1 MTQPDPP
8 ATNEIPIPK
17 INLEDKPLE
26 IEHDGEDNNND
37 SSNNNKEESQ
47 GRSPEHSPVPTIVL
61 NNDEMPDQSIDLS
74 PEESPPPSAFEQKEQ
89 IEPEKDKEEK
99 KEKDALFETSVVEPP
114 STQPLAT
121 DAPDSPVPEEFELHG
136 PVVDFYRHKNI
147 LLTGATGYVG
157 KTVLWKLVQSLGTS
171 IGRIYVLIRNGSNKR
186 SKVGRPADRIRNE
199 ILNSKAFISL
209 RRTMSAA
216 KFDAIV
222 KDKIIP
228 IGGDIISPD
237 LSMTEE
243 DRDMIVKS
251 IHVVIH
257 CAAALDYNERL
268 DLALETNTLGTLR
281 LMDLAD
287 ECEHM
292 PYLNANMPDG
302 RIQERVYPMELG
314 DPEILLTEIVGLE
327 LQDIPKMTQRI
338 LMHYPNTHTFTK
350 SLTEHLILKRVD
362 YNRVEEVQG
371 GKKQWPVAIV
381 RATQVG
387 AAAHE
392 PFPGWIDGV
401 TGANGM
407 VLLTGHGVQVL
418 QPDVGDNA
426 VDIVPVDYLARI
438 LIGCAAFVQP
448 PGLKFVLSYN
458 EILED
463 PDATHSLNVPNIL
476 YAPSIYQVSA
486 NSIRTVTWREA
497 YESIRHYWT
506 RNTKVNLPSANEYF
520 VSNKALFKARIF
532 MKYHLPQS
540 LASVT
545 TSISGNNANGNRAE
559 ANLANRTLE
568 LASRVAEA
576 NQPFL
581 RRRWI
586 FDHPNVDNLQRLLA
600 EDPIFAL
607 TEYDDLDWRKY
618 MMNYSFGVH
627 TYITQGPT
635 GLRNITLPPD
645 WDCAMYSKDP
655 AVRNMVIDRQIE
667 SVIFS
672 ASDIQKRTER
682 MLVQIIASLEKPSY
696 QEQKDRKKSEEWV
709 NDFDASL
716 DDWCHDDSELLK
728 ESART
733 AALGRWSA
741 RLGENDEAIKVTVL
755 NDSRVGC
762 SIRQIIETSGVPQQ
776 TVVGEAFKIL
786 QRMKERTQL
795 AYVWFAGAF
804 LDALFKRL
812 FTSVRLKD
820 EDIQRIKEKIQGKNV
835 VYVPVSKTILD
846 PLLTWYVCL
855 RYDLPVP
862 AIVCDEAL
870 ALLGPISDILRITG
884 AYFVRRDQATRSP
897 LNTAVAAAYTEA
909 LLHDHGALSLL
920 IEKARSRTGR
930 LQAIYR
936 DGLVDMVVQATTER
950 NQTVN
955 RSNSGKDTAFVPLNI
970 TYEKIPELRSLVDQV
985 LDQKPRATSSGHLAT
1000 PSNLLRPSASM
1011 ADRVP
1016 NKENSAID
1024 QGRYGRAYVGFGE
1037 IVEVKE
1043 TVKGLEASFDPKGNA
1058 TKEDYV
1064 VEQITK
1070 TIQKN
1075 QHVAAIV
1082 SPVALVAATVLF
1094 SRATNGL
1101 SLGAIYEYV
1110 EWLRDEVFA
1119 KGLALDWQEDE
1130 DVDGIISFAFN
1141 MLDAKANLVI
1151 DGKRM
1156 SEHTNIRVVEHAD
1169 NVMDLSY
1176 IANQLVEIFLP
1187 ESLFAI
1193 VYLSGGSKTV
1203 SRQELYDRF
1212 TFLVRLFKD
1221 EFIYPWEKDEKF
1233 EQLLLWFIGK
1243 GFLVPDDSGYRKAV
1257 SMEESHVA
1265 YSRICLLASFLYPTL
1280 DAYWITS
1287 CSLSALRDLRYM
1299 PRKIVPILSQWIAA
1313 HLITGRR
1320 TIYREV
1326 LSTEASRN
1334 AVNNF
1339 LALGFIDAVH
1349 PKSKLSPDAQ
1359 ILLLELGVTTNED
1372 LVMVSNRSDEEEDE
1386 EEQQEEHKEGEKNES
1401 EPDMLDELND
1411 IASLCHEIEKYRFG
1425 SDGLLG
1431 NQRQNAQVFEKC
1443 QNQIRSIL
1451 RAEKSYATQHGMNLP
1466 RDEDQMIQLV
1476 YSIKAASNAM
1486 VTTEGSFASSRNP
1499 RRVSE
1504 AYNLR
1509 S

>member
-1 MTQPDPP
+1 MTQQDPP
-8 ATNEIPIPK
+8 ATEEISVPVL
-17 INLEDKPLE
+17 NLEDKPLDLDDLN
-26 IEHDGEDNNND
+26 I
-37 SSNNNKEESQ
+37 
-47 GRSPEHSPVPTIVL
+47 SPEHSPLPTIVL
-61 NNDEMPDQSIDLS
+61 NNDTPAPSDDFS
-74 PEESPPPSAFEQKEQ
+74 PEDSPQPGPSEEEDAFTEPTAVQPPSPPAPSS
-89 IEPEKDKEEK
+89 P
-99 KEKDALFETSVVEPP
+99 T
-114 STQPLAT
+114 
-121 DAPDSPVPEEFELHG
+121 PDSPIPEVRAIEELELHG
-136 PVVDFYRHKNI
+136 PVIDFYRHKNI
-147 LLTGATGYVG
+147 LLTGATGFVG
-157 KTVLWKLVQSLGTS
+157 KTVLWKLIQSLGTS
-171 IGRIYVLIRNGSNKR
+171 LGQIYVLIRNGSNKR
-186 SKVGRPADRIRNE
+186 SKIGRPTDRIRNE
-199 ILNSKAFISL
+199 ILSNKAFISL
-209 RRTMSAA
+209 RRNMGPA
-216 KFDAIV
+216 KFDAII
-222 KDKIIP
+222 KDKIVP

-237 LSMTEE
+237 LSITEE
-243 DRDMIVKS
+243 DREMIVKS
-251 IHVVIH
+251 VNVVIH
-257 CAAALDYNERL
+257 CAAALDYQERL

-292 PYLNANMPDG
+292 ETFVHMSLAYLNANLPDG
-302 RIQERVYPMELG
+302 HVQERVYPMELG

-338 LMHYPNTHTFTK
+338 LMHYPNTYTFTK

-371 GKKQWPVAIV
+371 GKTQWPVAIV

-387 AAAHE
+387 AGAYE
-392 PFPGWIDGV
+392 PAPGWIDGV

-407 VLLTGHGVQVL
+407 VLLTGHGMQVV
-418 QPDVGDNA
+418 QPDVGDMVA
-426 VDIVPVDYLARI
+426 DIVPVDYLARI
-438 LIGCAAFVQP
+438 IIGCAAFVQS
-448 PGLKFVLSYN
+448 PGLKFVLPYN

-463 PDATHSLNVPNIL
+463 PHATQSLNVPNIL
-476 YAPSIYQVSA
+476 YAPYIYQVSA
-486 NSIRTVTWREA
+486 SSVKTVTWREA
-497 YESIRHYWT
+497 YESVRHYWT
-506 RNTKVNLPSANEYF
+506 RNTKVTLPPASEHF
-520 VSNKALFKARIF
+520 VSNKTLFKARIF

-545 TSISGNNANGNRAE
+545 TAISGNNTNFNRSE
-559 ANLANRTLE
+559 ANPANRTVE
-568 LASRVAEA
+568 LASRIVEA
-576 NQPFL
+576 HQPFL
-581 RRRWI
+581 RHRWV
-586 FDHPNVDNLQRLLA
+586 FDHHNVKTVQGLLA
-600 EDPIFAL
+600 EDPAFCLAQY
-607 TEYDDLDWRKY
+607 EDLDWTSY
-618 MMNYSFGVH
+618 MMDYSFGVH

-635 GLRNITLPPD
+635 GLRNITLPPS
-645 WDCAMYSKDP
+645 WDCAMYSKDVV
-655 AVRNMVIDRQIE
+655 VRNLIIDRQIE

-682 MLVQIIASLEKPSY
+682 MLIQIIASLEKPSH

-728 ESART
+728 DGART

-741 RLGENDEAIKVTVL
+741 RVGENDEAIKVTVL
-755 NDSRVGC
+755 NDSRVGR

-812 FTSVRLKD
+812 FTSVRLKQ
-820 EDIQRIKEKIQGKNV
+820 EDIQKLKEQIQGKNV

-846 PLLTWYVCL
+846 PLLTWYICL
-855 RYDLPVP
+855 RYHLPVP

-930 LQAIYR
+930 LQAVYR
-936 DGLVDMVVQATTER
+936 DGMVDMVLEATTER
-950 NQTVN
+950 NQATDGSV
-955 RSNSGKDTAFVPLNI
+955 SAKDTVFVPLNI

-985 LDQKPRATSSGHLAT
+985 LDQKPRTPNAHLTT
-1000 PSNLLRPSASM
+1000 PSNLSRPSASV
-1011 ADRVP
+1011 ADRAAQKD
-1016 NKENSAID
+1016 NGTTE
-1024 QGRYGRAYVGFGE
+1024 QGRYGRVYVGIGD
-1037 IVEVKE
+1037 IIDIKSKVKE
-1043 TVKGLEASFDPKGNA
+1043 LEASYETTSTVSKQ
-1058 TKEDYV
+1058 DYV
-1064 VEQITK
+1064 VDHLTK

-1075 QHVAAIV
+1075 QHMASIV

-1101 SLGAIYEYV
+1101 SMGAVQEYV
-1110 EWLRDEVFA
+1110 EWLRDELFS
-1119 KGLALDWQEDE
+1119 KGISLDWQEDE
-1130 DVDGIISFAFN
+1130 DVDSIISFAFN
-1141 MLDAKANLVI
+1141 IMDARTNIVI
-1151 DGKRM
+1151 DGKRIT
-1156 SEHTNIRVVEHAD
+1156 EHTNVRVVEHAD

-1176 IANQLVEIFLP
+1176 IANQLLEIFLP
-1187 ESLFAI
+1187 ESLFSI
-1193 VYLSGGSKTV
+1193 VYLSGGAKTV
-1203 SRQELYDRF
+1203 SREELYDRF

-1221 EFIYPWEKDEKF
+1221 EFIYPWDKDAKF
-1233 EQLLLWFIGK
+1233 EQLMSWFMAK
-1243 GFLVPDDSGYRKAV
+1243 GYLIQDDTGYRKAV
-1257 SMEESHVA
+1257 SMEDNHVA
-1265 YSRICLLASFLYPTL
+1265 YTRICLLGSFLYPTL

-1287 CSLSALRDLRYM
+1287 CSLSALRDLQYM
-1299 PRKIVPILSQWIAA
+1299 PRKIVPVLSQWIAA
-1313 HLITGRR
+1313 HLISGRR

-1339 LALGFIDAVH
+1339 LAIGFIDAVH

-1372 LVMVSNRSDEEEDE
+1372 LVMVSNRCDDEEDVSKQKDEDKDNE
-1386 EEQQEEHKEGEKNES
+1386 EE

-1425 SDGLLG
+1425 SDSLLG
-1431 NQRQNAQVFEKC
+1431 NQRQNAQVFDKC

-1451 RAEKSYATQHGMNLP
+1451 RAEKSYATQHGMKLA

-1476 YSIKAASNAM
+1476 YSIKAASNA
-1486 VTTEGSFASSRNP
+1486 VITSEGSARNP